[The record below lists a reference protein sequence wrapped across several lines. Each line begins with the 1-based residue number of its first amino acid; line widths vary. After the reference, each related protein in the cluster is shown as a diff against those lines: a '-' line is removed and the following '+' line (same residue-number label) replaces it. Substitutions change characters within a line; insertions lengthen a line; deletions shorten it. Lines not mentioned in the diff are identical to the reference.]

1 MTRQTHIEFGYAV
14 LVLIIL
20 FFGANFLFLGL
31 KTDAFIVILVWI
43 VGACLPDADHVG
55 SEYGQ
60 KLRLMGKIAL
70 GAAVGAAVFA
80 VLYWVV
86 LHLFIWQFVVAAAGC
101 VMFSLF
107 SKSLKH
113 RGIMHSIWVPTL
125 LLAIAYI
132 GTMKSWFGEIQLA
145 AASSLVG
152 VAGGYLTHL
161 LADMFNPDGVKL
173 FQPLFKGRFRVA
185 RILTG
190 SEGEKKFL
198 KVARWIQACALSA
211 LLLYRL
217 VMPLAVALLER

>member
-20 FFGANFLFLGL
+20 FFGTNFLFLGL

-60 KLRLMGKIAL
+60 KLRFMGKISL
-70 GAAVGAAVFA
+70 GAAGGAVVFA
-80 VLYWVV
+80 VLYWFI
-86 LHLFIWQFVVAAAGC
+86 LHQFIWQFVVAAAGC

-113 RGIMHSIWVPTL
+113 RGIMHSIWIPL
-125 LLAIAYI
+125 LLMAIAYI
-132 GTMKSWFGEIQLA
+132 GTMKNWFGEIQLA
-145 AASSLVG
+145 AVSSLVG
-152 VAGGYLTHL
+152 VSGGYLTHL

-173 FQPLFKGRFRVA
+173 FQPIFKGRFRVA

-190 SEGEKKFL
+190 SDKEKKFL
-198 KVARWIQACALSA
+198 KVARSIQLGALTA

-217 VMPLAVALLER
+217 IMPLAVALMS